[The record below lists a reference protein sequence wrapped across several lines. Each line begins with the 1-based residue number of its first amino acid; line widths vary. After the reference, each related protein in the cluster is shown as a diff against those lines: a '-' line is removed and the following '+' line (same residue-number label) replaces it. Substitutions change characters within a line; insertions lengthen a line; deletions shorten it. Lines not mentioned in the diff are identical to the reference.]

1 MNNNATKIVLK
12 LIKNRQITPEEG
24 AQLIKK
30 MTVSQKKMIFKI
42 LLLLECQGDF
52 QMPKML
58 MNIGKI

>member
-30 MTVSQKKMIFKI
+30 MTVSQKKK
-42 LLLLECQGDF
+42 
-52 QMPKML
+52 
-58 MNIGKI
+58 